1 MSLKLIES
9 SYIRLPWLLALLGL
23 VACSEAPV
31 EPTRV
36 ETFMADPAAVA
47 RGRSI
52 FIGSCSGYCHRLNN
66 EPSDALFLFDSQ
78 WKHGGSDQEI
88 FNTVT
93 NGVPETA
100 MIGFGSNFPE
110 GDDDLWKII
119 AFLRV
124 NERP

>member
-1 MSLKLIES
+1 VKCTK
-9 SYIRLPWLLALLGL
+9 LLALCLPAL
-23 VACSEAPV
+23 VACGDATV
-31 EPTRV
+31 QPTIV

-47 RGRSI
+47 RGRSL
-52 FIGSCSGYCHRLNN
+52 FVGTCSGYCHKLGN
-66 EPSDALFLFDSQ
+66 EATDALFLFDSE

-88 FNTVT
+88 FDTVT
-93 NGVPETA
+93 NGVPNTR

-124 NERP
+124 NQLP